1 MQLYS
6 QKKLR
11 KTQNYYNSAIHIQ
24 YMLYCIF
31 KVSENGLKCEAI
43 RKFKH
48 FENTSYKDLNK
59 CN

>member
-48 FENTSYKDLNK
+48 FEKHKLQGLK
-59 CN
+59 QV